1 MEHPQA
7 QQSMIQTSN
16 NNNSLYTVGYILI
29 CTFIPYFL
37 PQGLIAF
44 LKPYALLVAKIIPNI
59 VVFANYSPDPDLVL
73 CVFAIHW
80 LLCPVYI
87 IIFLK
92 MNWYL
97 EKRRIGFLKRL
108 GLIIG
113 LFVALYSMVFLPEQW
128 QLGNY
133 PLTKI
138 RAFEELIHNYLWANF
153 FLAFAVVCSTS
164 VCVVALIVLLTG
176 SRRLS
181 DVFGR
186 K

>member
-1 MEHPQA
+1 MEHPQT
-7 QQSMIQTSN
+7 QKSLIEILKDDG
-16 NNNSLYTVGYILI
+16 SLYVAGYILI
-29 CTFIPYFL
+29 CLFIPYFL
-37 PQGLIAF
+37 PQGLITF

-87 IIFLK
+87 ILFLK
-92 MNWYL
+92 RNWYL

-113 LFVALYSMVFLPEQW
+113 LFASLYATAFLPEQW
-128 QLGNY
+128 QLGNS
-133 PLTKI
+133 PLIKT
-138 RAFEELIHNYLWANF
+138 RGLEELMHNYLWPNF
-153 FLAFAVVCSTS
+153 FFAFAEVCTATFLIF
-164 VCVVALIVLLTG
+164 ALIFLLTG
-176 SRRLS
+176 SRPLS